1 MIKLMIKALGSISS
15 SVENGACVG
24 PVAFQLLDF
33 TIPGSSEILLRHPR
47 CKMVNSGTEPMKVVG
62 GPQVLDAEPSP
73 SHQEWSVGHLVHWL
87 LSLLID
93 LILGSV
99 NGIRRSSGKSSV
111 CIFKRAGG
119 KVDKGHISC
128 HYSGMLAEPSSLP
141 KKGLRREH
149 CTLTLFLF
157 FYALRI

>member
-1 MIKLMIKALGSISS
+1 M
-15 SVENGACVG
+15 
-24 PVAFQLLDF
+24 
-33 TIPGSSEILLRHPR
+33 
-47 CKMVNSGTEPMKVVG
+47 
-62 GPQVLDAEPSP
+62 
-73 SHQEWSVGHLVHWL
+73 
-87 LSLLID
+87 D
-93 LILGSV
+93 LIPGSV

-157 FYALRI
+157 FFMLSAFSLSLGHLVASEKPAVYKLAVWFEPM